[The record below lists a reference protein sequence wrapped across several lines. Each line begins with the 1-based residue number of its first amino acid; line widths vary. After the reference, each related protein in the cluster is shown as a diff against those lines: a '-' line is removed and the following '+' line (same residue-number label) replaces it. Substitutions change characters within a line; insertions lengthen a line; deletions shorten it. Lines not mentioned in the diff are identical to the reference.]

1 MLTGLSENKKNMS
14 KSEIVLNTENKFIYS
29 RLDEKYSNKIN
40 VTYRSPRKVD
50 GKIKL
55 TPVTSSI
62 NTSEL
67 YELRVEEIDN
77 TIFIVNNHKSIYR
90 DNDYLRLPIAD
101 KKTAYQI
108 IDSII
113 TEFERVESKESKIID
128 VKHKYEDND
137 DELEEDSP
145 GINSKISIIIKILEK
160 FGNYAIGI
168 LIATLLISAIIWFL
182 ADTF

>member
-1 MLTGLSENKKNMS
+1 MLTGVSENKKIIS
-14 KSEIVLNTENKFIYS
+14 KSEIVLNTENKFIFS

-128 VKHKYEDND
+128 IKHEGDED
-137 DELEEDSP
+137 EFEENSP
-145 GINSKISIIIKILEK
+145 DINSKISIIIKILEK
-160 FGNYAIGI
+160 LGNYAIGI
-168 LIATLLISAIIWFL
+168 LITTLLISALIWFL